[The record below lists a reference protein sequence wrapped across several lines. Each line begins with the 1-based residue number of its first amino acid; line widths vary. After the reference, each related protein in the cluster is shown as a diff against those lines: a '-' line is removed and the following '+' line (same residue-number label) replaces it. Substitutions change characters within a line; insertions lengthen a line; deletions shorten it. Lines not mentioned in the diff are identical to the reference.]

1 MRLTKAQ
8 ATLALAVAAAVA
20 IGNAWT
26 LANAISDQRGFTT
39 ILVFAVST
47 IATMIAV
54 GVAFYLLWPR
64 PRHRARAR
72 AMPTREGFVTVS
84 AYRDEPTDKTVAE
97 FMEDVIERDR
107 ARVRK
112 WAANL

>member
-8 ATLALAVAAAVA
+8 AMIALSFAAAVA

-26 LANAISDQRGFTT
+26 LVTAIAEQRGFTT

-47 IATMIAV
+47 VATALAV
-54 GVAFYLLWPR
+54 GIAFYLLWPR
-64 PRHRARAR
+64 PRHRQPAIQRQDIMA
-72 AMPTREGFVTVS
+72 A
-84 AYRDEPTDKTVAE
+84 
-97 FMEDVIERDR
+97 IERDR
-107 ARVRK
+107 ARIQK

>member
-8 ATLALAVAAAVA
+8 ATLALAFAAAVA

-26 LANAISDQRGFTT
+26 LANAISEQRGLTA

-47 IATMIAV
+47 IATIIAV
-54 GVAFYLLWPR
+54 GIAARLLWPR
-64 PRHRARAR
+64 PRHRARSIHPSQALKF
-72 AMPTREGFVTVS
+72 GFLTVS
-84 AYRDEPTDKTVAE
+84 
-97 FMEDVIERDR
+97 EDRELSAAVERDR